1 MNWTQLEEQWKV
13 YAGSARARWSKLTDD
28 DWQAITGKRE
38 QLIAR
43 IQERYDISDA
53 VAGEQVDEWSRAL
66 LELREVSDT
75 RR

>member
-13 YAGSARARWSKLTDD
+13 YAGSARAQWSKLTDD

-43 IQERYDISDA
+43 IQERYGISDA

>member
-1 MNWTQLEEQWKV
+1 MNWTQLEEHWKV
-13 YAGSARARWSKLTDD
+13 YAGSARAQWSKLTDD

-38 QLIAR
+38 QLIGR
-43 IQERYDISDA
+43 IQERYGISDA
-53 VAGEQVDEWSRAL
+53 VASEQVDEWSRAL